1 MHNATGYRNVTTPA
15 FDVKTLNNE
24 SDMQSLSMPDCM
36 NPGPAW
42 STSTAW
48 PQTAWDQAKGVL
60 ILVEWMKVPVF
71 LQASVEGATAC
82 SVDTVSSTAWT
93 WTRETRSH
101 LLPWHHC
108 KQTQMTTRHLP
119 VSKIIWN
126 VFYLRSNTFLCG
138 RNIKLRPA
146 AACSYYYL
154 HISSNPRIHPCF
166 KAANAIF
173 VISQFIIV
181 NDYSWP

>member
-1 MHNATGYRNVTTPA
+1 MVLIEDCHLAKCTTPQVTEMSRPLPPFKA

-24 SDMQSLSMPDCM
+24 SDMLSLSIPDCM

-60 ILVEWMKVPVF
+60 IQVEWMKVPVF

-93 WTRETRSH
+93 WTREMWRSH

-126 VFYLRSNTFLCG
+126 V
-138 RNIKLRPA
+138 
-146 AACSYYYL
+146 
-154 HISSNPRIHPCF
+154 SSLLNF
-166 KAANAIF
+166 KYIF
-173 VISQFIIV
+173 VRTEYKVKASICMQLVVLTHFK
-181 NDYSWP
+181 

>member
-1 MHNATGYRNVTTPA
+1 MVLIEDCHLAKCTTPQVTEMSRPLPPFKA

-24 SDMQSLSMPDCM
+24 SDMLSLSIPDCM

-60 ILVEWMKVPVF
+60 IQVEWMKVPVF

-93 WTRETRSH
+93 WRRETRSQ
-101 LLPWHHC
+101 LPPFHHC
-108 KQTQMTTRHLP
+108 KQIQMTTRHLP

-146 AACSYYYL
+146 AACRL
-154 HISSNPRIHPCF
+154 QLVVLTHF
-166 KAANAIF
+166 K
-173 VISQFIIV
+173 
-181 NDYSWP
+181 